1 LIKATVDERS
11 VNYQLMLETCSQNVK
26 KESEIDYFNSGAS
39 EALAAY
45 AKGVIDDFEQ
55 VDQWFNEHLL
65 NALVDIS
72 DKL

>member
-26 KESEIDYFNSGAS
+26 NESEIDYFNSGAS
-39 EALAAY
+39 EAPAAY